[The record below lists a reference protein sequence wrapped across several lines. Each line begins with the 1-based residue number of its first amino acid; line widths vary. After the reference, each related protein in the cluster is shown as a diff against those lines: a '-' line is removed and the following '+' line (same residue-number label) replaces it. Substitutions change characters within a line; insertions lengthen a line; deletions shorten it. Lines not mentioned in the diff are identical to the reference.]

1 MGKQKGDLKTDS
13 LNIKVITGAKQ
24 KVGPFLQLQVK
35 KSKLEMTRIVFKK
48 TEGNKNGKSL
58 LAGKYFCTK
67 IYLCINSDLMIMLY
81 FCAYCCV
88 VGVGVCET
96 GNGK

>member
-1 MGKQKGDLKTDS
+1 M
-13 LNIKVITGAKQ
+13 VRA
-24 KVGPFLQLQVK
+24 FLQENIFAQ
-35 KSKLEMTRIVFKK
+35 R
-48 TEGNKNGKSL
+48 
-58 LAGKYFCTK
+58 
-67 IYLCINSDLMIMLY
+67 YLCINSDLMIMLY

>member
-1 MGKQKGDLKTDS
+1 MVKAFWLSET
-13 LNIKVITGAKQ
+13 NTFPTG
-24 KVGPFLQLQVK
+24 
-35 KSKLEMTRIVFKK
+35 E
-48 TEGNKNGKSL
+48 
-58 LAGKYFCTK
+58 YCCTK

>member
-1 MGKQKGDLKTDS
+1 M
-13 LNIKVITGAKQ
+13 
-24 KVGPFLQLQVK
+24 VK
-35 KSKLEMTRIVFKK
+35 AFWLSETNTFP
-48 TEGNKNGKSL
+48 
-58 LAGKYFCTK
+58 AGEYCCTK
-67 IYLCINSDLMIMLY
+67 IYLCINSDLIMLY